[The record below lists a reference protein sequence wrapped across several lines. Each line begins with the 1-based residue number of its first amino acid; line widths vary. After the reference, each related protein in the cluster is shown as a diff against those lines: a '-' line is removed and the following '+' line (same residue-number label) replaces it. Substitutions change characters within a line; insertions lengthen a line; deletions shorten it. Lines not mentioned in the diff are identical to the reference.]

1 MLDANTFTDSD
12 VIDYLKDNFISLKI
26 DGETKYGSQL
36 FNEYKGSGYP
46 LLLFLDSNKNEID
59 RFYGSYDAAEF
70 LKKLKNIKSGE
81 NTLPAL
87 QAEYQKGNYSV
98 ENLSQLAEKYSER
111 GNDSLATFLHNQIL
125 QSKNLPINIFYKSK
139 FYLSLQALKKNDS
152 SMLESYVNQY
162 PDSPQ
167 LKDAINQLLGFYK
180 INNAVDKEL
189 ECFQKYINQLSN
201 DPWFLNQFSWRM
213 TELNQN
219 LDFALEKINIA
230 LSIIGQNEKG
240 IANIIDT
247 KAEILWKM
255 GKTSEAIEII
265 NEAILY
271 DPTNTYYQEQK
282 NKFIQS
288 LSNL

>member
-26 DGETKYGSQL
+26 DGETKYGSEL
-36 FNEYKGSGYP
+36 FNQYKGTGYP

-59 RFYGSYDAAEF
+59 RFYGSYDAPEF
-70 LKKLKNIKSGE
+70 LKKLKDIKRGK
-81 NTLPAL
+81 NTLPTL
-87 QAEYQKGNYSV
+87 QAEYEKGDHSV
-98 ENLSQLAEKYSER
+98 ESLSRLAEKYSER
-111 GNDSLATFLHNQIL
+111 GNDSLATSLHNQIL
-125 QSKNLPINIFYKSK
+125 KSKNLPINLFYKSK
-139 FYLSLQALKKNDS
+139 FYLSAQALKKNDS
-152 SMLESYVNQY
+152 SMLESYLEQY

-167 LKDAINQLLGFYK
+167 LKDAVNQLLGFYK
-180 INNAVDKEL
+180 VNNAIDKEL
-189 ECFQKYINQLSN
+189 KYFQIYINQLSN

-219 LDFALEKINIA
+219 LDLALEKIDIA
-230 LSIIGQNEKG
+230 LSIIEKNEKG

-255 GKTSEAIEII
+255 GKTSEAIETI

-282 NKFIQS
+282 SKFIQS

>member
-59 RFYGSYDAAEF
+59 RFYGSYDASAF
-70 LKKLKNIKSGE
+70 LKKLKNIKIGE

-87 QAEYQKGNYSV
+87 QAEYKKGNHSV

-111 GNDSLATFLHNQIL
+111 SNDSLATSLHNQIL
-125 QSKNLPINIFYKSK
+125 QSKNLPINLFYKSK
-139 FYLSLQALKKNDS
+139 LYLSIQALKKNDS
-152 SMLESYVNQY
+152 SMLESYLEQY

-167 LKDAINQLLGFYK
+167 LKDAVNQLLGFYK
-180 INNAVDKEL
+180 INNDLDKEL
-189 ECFQKYINQLSN
+189 AYFQKYINQLSS
-201 DPWFLNQFSWRM
+201 DPWFLNQFAWRM

-219 LDFALEKINIA
+219 LDLALEKINMA

-255 GKTSEAIEII
+255 GKTSEAIEVI

>member
-59 RFYGSYDAAEF
+59 RFYGSYDAAAF
-70 LKKLKNIKSGE
+70 LKKLNNIKSGK

-139 FYLSLQALKKNDS
+139 FYLSLQALKKNDL

>member
-59 RFYGSYDAAEF
+59 RFYGSYDAAAF
-70 LKKLKNIKSGE
+70 LKKLKNIKSGK

-87 QAEYQKGNYSV
+87 QAEYKKGNYSV